1 MNISNKL
8 NQFLNVNLQQVKTGD
23 FLLNFHNFR
32 FYFSKKERIAQKN
45 VAAEK
50 DVCALVSL
58 IFPRPKE
65 NKTIIGRE
73 DFETRLKTYTTNKSE
88 K

>member
-1 MNISNKL
+1 MD
-8 NQFLNVNLQQVKTGD
+8 VNLQKVKTGD
-23 FLLNFHNFR
+23 FLLNFHNFGFILIR
-32 FYFSKKERIAQKN
+32 KKERIAQKN